1 MTLLVLCFGVLV
13 CSNRTVHQLV
23 QPDTV
28 HLVLYNQSTHKTST
42 GLIKMGS
49 SSSKPA
55 LQAMKR
61 KIDPDTVMGTWYV
74 QGVIPTPFETNAWN
88 CVENYGWTNKEKQ
101 EFKVTFKYK
110 QGKKDQVMYQDGY
123 VHDKETGAEWRV
135 RPRFFGGIVPLPTWL
150 AFLILDCP
158 SEEKPD
164 YPMVVGVP
172 DRSYVWIMSR
182 KTEMDENLYNEV
194 VQRCKSEWEYDIEKL
209 IKVEQK
215 W

>member
-1 MTLLVLCFGVLV
+1 
-13 CSNRTVHQLV
+13 
-23 QPDTV
+23 
-28 HLVLYNQSTHKTST
+28 
-42 GLIKMGS
+42 
-49 SSSKPA
+49 
-55 LQAMKR
+55 
-61 KIDPDTVMGTWYV
+61 MGTWYV

-123 VHDKETGAEWRV
+123 VHNKRNWGRMASATTLLWRN
-135 RPRFFGGIVPLPTWL
+135 RSLPTWL

-164 YPMVVGVP
+164 YPVVVGVP

>member
-1 MTLLVLCFGVLV
+1 
-13 CSNRTVHQLV
+13 
-23 QPDTV
+23 
-28 HLVLYNQSTHKTST
+28 
-42 GLIKMGS
+42 MGS

-123 VHDKETGAEWRV
+123 VQQRNWGRMAV
-135 RPRFFGGIVPLPTWL
+135 RPRFFGEWFR
-150 AFLILDCP
+150 FLRGSLDP
-158 SEEKPD
+158 
-164 YPMVVGVP
+164 
-172 DRSYVWIMSR
+172 
-182 KTEMDENLYNEV
+182 
-194 VQRCKSEWEYDIEKL
+194 
-209 IKVEQK
+209 
-215 W
+215 

>member
-74 QGVIPTPFETNAWN
+74 QGVIPTPFEHNAWN

-123 VHDKETGAEWRV
+123 VYNKETGAEWRV
-135 RPRFFGGIVPLPTWL
+135 RPRFFGGMVPLPTWL

-158 SEEKPD
+158 SDKNPD

-194 VQRCKSEWEYDIEKL
+194 VQRCKSEWEYYIIFSRL
-209 IKVEQK
+209 
-215 W
+215 